1 MMSPRPCS
9 RCETLTDA
17 LAMFPDDLCLAC
29 YEQDHQ
35 DDSPEELLR
44 AITEGFGGHP

>member
-1 MMSPRPCS
+1 MSAQPCS
-9 RCETLTDA
+9 RCEAPTDSLA
-17 LAMFPDDLCLAC
+17 LFPGGICLAC

-44 AITEGFGGHP
+44 AITEGFGGRS